1 MINPF
6 TYFFLSFVSGILCSN
21 FRNAALFLVFLLFAC
36 LFTRRRVFSASL
48 VIVFSAGIILGS
60 ISNKPQLNEG
70 YYSMSP
76 VVRKSF
82 SYGYIARYN
91 KMNLYLNSDK
101 TFFEGDRIDGVF
113 SVKPIVSPDGFNEYL
128 ISHNI
133 LYNARIVQLRG
144 VSPGSGIERIRMNLV
159 NKNRSLYRTETAGF
173 VNSILLGYKR
183 DLDRML
189 KESFRHSGVLH
200 FLAIS
205 GLHTGIIYSLVLLF
219 LFPIPVSR
227 YIKII
232 AGCLIMVFY
241 AFLTYGNPPVIRAV
255 MFIVFA
261 NTGFM
266 IKRRFDK
273 YAVFF
278 IAAMILLF
286 INPNYIGDAGFQL
299 SFIAVY
305 AILKYIDAGWIQRG
319 PAGIFILSAVIL
331 IFTFP
336 VVSHHFG
343 YFSLLSPLVT
353 LILIIPFTLTVV
365 LGAVSMI
372 PLFSF
377 LHHAV
382 EGLYSIMADIV
393 NLSSNIPL
401 FFRIETSGVF
411 ALLTVLYLGIIF
423 ERQYRTGLLAAVFT
437 LFYAAVITF

>member
-21 FRNAALFLVFLLFAC
+21 FNNAPIILVILLFAC
-36 LFTRRRVFSASL
+36 FFTRRRVFSASL
-48 VIVFSAGIILGS
+48 VIIFSAGIILGS
-60 ISNKPQLNEG
+60 IPHGPQMNEG
-70 YYSMSP
+70 YYSMNP

-82 SYGYIARYN
+82 SYGYIIRYN
-91 KMNLYLNSDK
+91 SMDFYLNSDK

-113 SVKPIVSPDGFNEYL
+113 SVNPIVSSDGFNEYL
-128 ISHNI
+128 ISHNV
-133 LYNARIVQLRG
+133 LHKARIVKLKC

-159 NKNRSLYRTETAGF
+159 NRNRSLYRAETAGF

-189 KESFRHSGVLH
+189 KESFRHSGILH

-205 GLHTGIIYSLVLLF
+205 GLHTGIIYSIVLLF

-232 AGCLIMVFY
+232 AGCLIMIFY

-273 YAVFF
+273 YSVFF

-286 INPNYIGDAGFQL
+286 INPDYIGDAGFQL

-319 PAGIFILSAVIL
+319 PAGMFLLSAVIL

-353 LILIIPFTLTVV
+353 LILIIPFTLTIV
-365 LGAVSMI
+365 LGVVSMI
-372 PLFSF
+372 PIFSL
-377 LHHAV
+377 LHYAV
-382 EGLYSIMADIV
+382 EGLYSIMANIV

-401 FFRIETSGVF
+401 FFRIETNAVF

-423 ERQYRTGLLAAVFT
+423 ERQYRIGLFAAVLIMLYT
-437 LFYAAVITF
+437 VMITF